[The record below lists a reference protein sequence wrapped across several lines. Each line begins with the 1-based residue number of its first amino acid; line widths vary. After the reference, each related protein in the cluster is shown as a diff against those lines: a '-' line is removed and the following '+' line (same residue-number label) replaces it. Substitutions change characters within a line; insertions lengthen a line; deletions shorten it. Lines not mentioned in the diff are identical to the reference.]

1 MLHLFLAKHHNLTE
15 EENDEYRTGKNIIIN
30 FAKRRGDQKARVC
43 GVCDIYEVHP

>member
-30 FAKRRGDQKARVC
+30 FSREKKADQKARV
-43 GVCDIYEVHP
+43 VWSM